1 MMEIS
6 SGRIVYGR
14 SAQGLC
20 PYRKKNVFL
29 FYIGF
34 HIERKTHFF
43 YIFMERIKKTHFFL
57 YICTYHLYKRTKR
70 NVSNPGITTKT
81 RD

>member
-1 MMEIS
+1 M
-6 SGRIVYGR
+6 
-14 SAQGLC
+14 
-20 PYRKKNVFL
+20 FL